1 MTRVAC
7 QIVFLEQGMAVTN
20 GVALGLCPPGDMGSA
35 PERDAMAPRAGA
47 VGPVPSLRRDASALE
62 FETEAVFYQR
72 LTTVLCMSS
81 GNSRRP
87 TEKGRVRPRRA
98 SLSDA
103 SIWQQQVLTG
113 ACTADALGESRG

>member
-1 MTRVAC
+1 MGWHWDSVPRGTWEVRPRGTRWHWGRV
-7 QIVFLEQGMAVTN
+7 LSGP
-20 GVALGLCPPGDMGSA
+20 CPLSA
-35 PERDAMAPRAGA
+35 GT
-47 VGPVPSLRRDASALE
+47 PSAFE
-62 FETEAVFYQR
+62 FETQAVFYQR
-72 LTTVLCMSS
+72 LTTVLRMSS

-113 ACTADALGESRG
+113 ACTVDALGESRG